1 MKILFLTRVHPPVVG
16 GLENQSFNLINNFKK
31 INKETFTII
40 NTKGKKSL
48 PLFIPYSFSKALYL
62 IWKNKIT
69 HLHLSDGVLAA
80 EGFLIKKLTR
90 VKTAITIHG
99 LDITYKNWIYQKIV
113 PNSIKKLDKI
123 ICVSNHAKKQCIER
137 GIPKSKITV
146 IPNGV
151 NSNEFILKDSQKNLK
166 EKLSERLNIKLEDKK
181 ILLTTGRLV
190 KRKGIG
196 WFVNNVIPKLDNNY
210 IYLVSGDGKER
221 RNIENVIAEKTDLAK
236 KVILLGKTDFETL
249 KLLYNSA
256 DLFIMPNIK
265 IEGDMEGF
273 GIVAIEAGSC
283 GLPVIAS
290 GIEGI
295 KDAVINGKT
304 GWLVKEN
311 DIEAFVNKIKAEPL
325 DGNKVRETVSD
336 NFDWQIISNK
346 YAEVLR

>member
-16 GLENQSFNLINNFKK
+16 GLENQSFNLIKSFKK

-40 NTKGKKSL
+40 NTKGKKNL
-48 PLFIPYSFSKALYL
+48 VFFIPYSFFKVLYH

-80 EGFLIKKLTR
+80 EGYLIRKLTK

-99 LDITYKNWIYQKIV
+99 LDITYKNWIYQKIT
-113 PNSIKKLDKI
+113 PNLIKKLDKVV
-123 ICVSNHAKKQCIER
+123 CVSNYTRKQCIER
-137 GIPKSKITV
+137 AISESKIIV

-151 NSNEFILKDSQKNLK
+151 NTDEFILKDSKKTLK
-166 EKLSERLNIKLEDKK
+166 EKLSEELNIRLEDRK

-190 KRKGIG
+190 KRKGVE
-196 WFVNNVIPKLDNNY
+196 WFVNNVIPKLDTNC
-210 IYLVSGDGKER
+210 IYLVSGDGQER
-221 RNIENVIAEKTDLAK
+221 KNIKRAVVENNLTK
-236 KVILLGKTDFETL
+236 KVLLLGRTDFETL
-249 KLLYNSA
+249 RLLYNSA
-256 DLFIMPNIK
+256 DLLIMPNIRIK
-265 IEGDMEGF
+265 GDMEGF

-304 GWLVKEN
+304 GWLVKEK

-325 DGNKVRETVSD
+325 NKSMIIKTVRD
-336 NFDWQIISNK
+336 NFEWVKIAAK
-346 YAEVLR
+346 YKEAMM